1 MALKLMI
8 PGPIEVEDAVLQEM
22 GAPVV
27 AHYGAAWTPIHYET
41 IDLLKQVFATTGKVF
56 MMPGSGSLA
65 ADAII
70 HSLFSPG
77 DKVLIGVAGYF
88 GRRWHEILLAN
99 GQTPVLIECAVDAQL
114 DPAQFEQALVADPSI
129 KGIVAVQLETSTGV
143 LHPIKP
149 IADLARQ
156 YNKLFVVDGVSSL
169 ACMPLPMDE
178 WGIDAVASASQKGVG
193 GPPGLGLV
201 ALGARAWEA
210 ILQQPER
217 PRSWFLDLRRWQ
229 KAIEASPDHP
239 FPATMPTPTIRGVH
253 AALQSLLHTG
263 LPARWAHYEH
273 ISRKLRD
280 GLSDLDLALFA
291 PESSLSKVLT
301 PVVAPPGVAAQDI
314 CDFIAQNYQ
323 IKIST
328 GFGTPDKEIIRIG
341 HMGAMIHDADID
353 RILDALRA
361 FLQQQPV
368 IHAGLEHAS

>member
-8 PGPIEVEDAVLQEM
+8 PGPIEVEESVLSEM

-27 AHYGAAWTPIHYET
+27 AHYGDAWTKIHFAT
-41 IDLLKQVFATTGKVF
+41 LDQLKRVFGTTGKVY

-65 ADAII
+65 ADAIV

-77 DKVLIGVAGYF
+77 DKVLVGVAGYF

-99 GQTPVLIECAVDAQL
+99 GQIPVLIECAVNEQL
-114 DPAQFEQALVADPSI
+114 DPAQFERALKADPDI
-129 KGIVAVQLETSTGV
+129 VGIIAVQLETSTGV
-143 LHPIKP
+143 MHPIKAF
-149 IADLARQ
+149 ADLARA

-178 WGIDAVASASQKGVG
+178 WGIDAIASASQKGVG

-201 ALGARAWEA
+201 ALNDRAWDA
-210 ILQQPER
+210 MTQQAER

-229 KAIEASPDHP
+229 NAIETSPDHP
-239 FPATMPTPTIRGVH
+239 YPATMPTPTIRGLH
-253 AALQSLLHTG
+253 AALTSLLQTG

-273 ISRKLRD
+273 ISRRLRD

-301 PVVAPPGVAAQDI
+301 PVVAPPGVKAQAI
-314 CDFIAQNYQ
+314 CDFVAAHGQ

-328 GFGTPDKEIIRIG
+328 GFGTPDKQIVRIG
-341 HMGAMIHDADID
+341 HMGAMIHDDDVD
-353 RILDALRA
+353 RILAAFKA
-361 FLQQQPV
+361 FLSK
-368 IHAGLEHAS
+368 AS